1 MESAPTDFHRY
12 QFAFPQHD
20 TALQVEVRDDDV
32 VIRATRDSL
41 TEERKASFI
50 HELASEG
57 FIPDDYLWYS
67 PYGGRRT
74 GRTILWK
81 IDPFWPGE
89 SAPESHRR
97 LVYIQA
103 LSYSALILALFMGL
117 LFTGNLGN
125 LRLGS
130 YPTTHHEAAAALLAP

>member
-1 MESAPTDFHRY
+1 MKSTPTDFQRY
-12 QFAFPQHD
+12 QFTFPQHD
-20 TALQVEVRDDDV
+20 TELQVEVRDDDV
-32 VIRATRDSL
+32 VIRATRDTF

-57 FIPDDYLWYS
+57 FIPDDYMWYS
-67 PYGGRRT
+67 PYGGRKT

-89 SAPESHRR
+89 AAPESHRR
-97 LVYIQA
+97 LVYVQA

-130 YPTTHHEAAAALLAP
+130 NGTEHHDTAVARPAP

>member
-1 MESAPTDFHRY
+1 VKSAPTDFHSY
-12 QFAFPQHD
+12 QFDFPPLD
-20 TALQVEVRDDDV
+20 TALQVEVHDDDV
-32 VIRATRDSL
+32 VIRATRDTF
-41 TEERKASFI
+41 TEDRKASFI
-50 HELASEG
+50 HELAAEG
-57 FIPDDYLWYS
+57 FIPEDYMWYT

-130 YPTTHHEAAAALLAP
+130 YPAQHHEAAAARPAP